1 VRFVGRC
8 TAGWGLPSSGVLTVV
23 RVIWAICTAIL
34 GAGAASADPAASMEP
49 TTLPD
54 PPPRQGTPAIGPSAL
69 PPSWDL
75 DGLYVWLGPLGA
87 AGRLEGAWDSTFGA
101 DLSIVRVR
109 EAAPL
114 GAVGVSAGAS
124 RWTERGGGR
133 IWLDALAG
141 TRLGGRMYG
150 ASLGPLVELAELEHA
165 RIGGAVGLWAFF
177 GPTPYARLGVVG
189 DRGAFVEIG
198 LHLALPVLRWRGG

>member
-1 VRFVGRC
+1 
-8 TAGWGLPSSGVLTVV
+8 VV
-23 RVIWAICTAIL
+23 
-34 GAGAASADPAASMEP
+34 
-49 TTLPD
+49 
-54 PPPRQGTPAIGPSAL
+54 GPSAL

-75 DGLYVWLGPLGA
+75 DGLYVWLGPVGA
-87 AGRLEGAWDSTFGA
+87 AGRLEGTWDSTFGA
-101 DLSIVRVR
+101 DLSVVRVR

-114 GAVGVSAGAS
+114 GAIGVTAGAS

-133 IWLDALAG
+133 LWLDAIAG

-150 ASLGPLVELAELEHA
+150 ASLGPLVELAELAHA
-165 RIGGAVGLWAFF
+165 RVGGSVGLWAFF
-177 GPTPYARLGVVG
+177 GPTPYARLGVAG